1 MQKRDFLRP
10 GVALERPD
18 TGFGQRRGTLE
29 PGAGVGVPALAATA
43 VTGTVSRLPSQALFA
58 GAQEVEIEHNGA
70 VYRLR
75 QTSLGKLILTK

>member
-1 MQKRDFLRP
+1 MASQVKTP
-10 GVALERPD
+10 
-18 TGFGQRRGTLE
+18 
-29 PGAGVGVPALAATA
+29 AGGSVQ
-43 VTGTVSRLPSQALFA
+43 RLPSHTIFA